1 LRTFV
6 YNPDYLIIL
15 DDSLLDMLDLTQ
27 GLKKT
32 GVVVINSEGRGS
44 NRKLDGFKVFS
55 INATKIAMDMLGKPI
70 VNTVMLGAFAKATGL
85 VLIKNLTESVGE
97 KFEGELKT
105 RNVSAVKR
113 AYEEMK

>member
-1 LRTFV
+1 
-6 YNPDYLIIL
+6 
-15 DDSLLDMLDLTQ
+15 
-27 GLKKT
+27 
-32 GVVVINSEGRGS
+32 
-44 NRKLDGFKVFS
+44 
-55 INATKIAMDMLGKPI
+55 MDMLGKPI